1 MIAKIK
7 NSYLDKRILFIF
19 LNGIASGFPWVI
31 IGSAMTLWLKDA
43 GLTRSAIGFFGSIFF
58 VYSINWLWA
67 PLLDK
72 VKLPLTKTLGRRK
85 SWLIILQLLLFV
97 LTLLLFL
104 TDPKISIAWVSLLAL
119 LIAFTSATQDIVI
132 DAYRIDVIADNEE
145 DKISSA
151 SAATTSGWW
160 VGFGFLGA
168 IAFYVADVLSW
179 NSTYFVMSLFFL
191 IFALNTLVMPKES
204 EKTKESQEFKSNL
217 LNTFISPIKEFFSRL
232 GWIALLIIIFVMF
245 FKIGEAFLGKMSLV
259 FYSEIGFSKSDI
271 ATYQKLFGSTIT
283 IIFSIIASFISIKY
297 GLLRGLLI
305 GGVAMAATNLLYSY
319 LSIIGADTNFLILT
333 LFLDNF
339 TSAFSTVA
347 FVAFISSLVNKAYSA
362 TQYAALASLGNLGKT
377 LFAASSGLLID
388 GLAGDWFIF
397 FIITALMVLPSLI
410 ILIII
415 GKKLK
420 NIIN

>member
-397 FIITALMVLPSLI
+397 FIITSLMVLPSLI